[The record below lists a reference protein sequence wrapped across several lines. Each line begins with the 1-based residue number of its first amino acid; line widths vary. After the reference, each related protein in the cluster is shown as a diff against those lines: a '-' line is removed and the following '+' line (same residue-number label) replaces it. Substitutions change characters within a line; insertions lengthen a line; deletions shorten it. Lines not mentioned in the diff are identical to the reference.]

1 MARVTYRLY
10 REGVLREEPFQ
21 PERLG
26 ELLAEDSARVWVD
39 VEEPTDEELGR
50 IQRWF
55 SLHPLAIED
64 SRHWGQR
71 PKVEVFPDH
80 LFVVVHALSL
90 DEGGELVDQE
100 VHLFVGKGFLVTLRA
115 APPFDLSRV
124 LERWDAQPE
133 LTRHGA
139 GFLLYALLDEIVD
152 GYLGLVERY
161 EDLAD
166 EIEDRVFADE
176 PDPAVQA
183 DIFRMKRRVVE
194 LRRLVVPLR
203 EVIDFVQEQ
212 PGLVPAELGPYF
224 RDVADHVI
232 RTIEFLDNIR
242 APHDGPRGP
251 DLAGLE
257 PAEPGDEEPHLV
269 GGHHPR
275 PHPDRGDL
283 RDELPPHAG
292 ARLAARLPVR
302 PRAHAGGGRPVRRL
316 QAEGL
321 ALAVCRA
328 LKVLC
333 VAEGRERLAELKRAT
348 VSAAWELAPGAAS
361 EEEALAQLD
370 EARPHVVVA
379 FGPFPRLAAEAWA
392 RGVRVVA
399 DRELPGAAVARSLEE
414 VRGLVL
420 GTRPGGPVRRGAA
433 PERGP

>member
-55 SLHPLAIED
+55 PLHPLAIED

-242 APHDGPRGP
+242 ELLTTALEAQISQVSNRLNRVMKSLTSWGAIILVPTLIAGIYGMNFRHMPELGWRLGYPFALG
-251 DLAGLE
+251 LMLASAAGLY
-257 PAEPGDEEPHLV
+257 V
-269 GGHHPR
+269 
-275 PHPDRGDL
+275 
-283 RDELPPHAG
+283 
-292 ARLAARLPVR
+292 VF
-302 PRAHAGGGRPVRRL
+302 
-316 QAEGL
+316 
-321 ALAVCRA
+321 
-328 LKVLC
+328 
-333 VAEGRERLAELKRAT
+333 KRKD
-348 VSAAWELAPGAAS
+348 WL
-361 EEEALAQLD
+361 
-370 EARPHVVVA
+370 
-379 FGPFPRLAAEAWA
+379 
-392 RGVRVVA
+392 
-399 DRELPGAAVARSLEE
+399 
-414 VRGLVL
+414 
-420 GTRPGGPVRRGAA
+420 
-433 PERGP
+433 